1 MRNTFFILFIGAF
14 VASSITGCNR
24 SLLNPISSVKEQ
36 EAKGRKGKTYEQI
49 FVQSGRCDNPQWIQE
64 TKDITWQDSTLSHS
78 IKVSVMCNSKATMQ
92 LRNQFE
98 NELMQLKRIASSSI
112 EPEVFERIRAEYEG
126 KKSSQ
131 TPVYNENRLKQ
142 LVSEFCRFPEASK
155 FPEFVNAL
163 IDPRSVCT
171 PTIEQKALL
180 DTEFSF
186 KYGTVESLLWP
197 FYKARAIEVAKSTNL
212 EEVENSRSF
221 DIEETTTF
229 TVQYRKVGRT
239 GKKMK
244 HAKYNANVGGHFYE
258 LKVNGKVKNQQSRPN
273 VADIFEKD
281 LVWK

>member
-1 MRNTFFILFIGAF
+1 MKKIFFILFSGAF
-14 VASSITGCNR
+14 VMFSIAGCGKA
-24 SLLNPISSVKEQ
+24 LLDPISSVKEQ
-36 EAKGRKGKTYEQI
+36 EVKGRKDKTYEQM
-49 FVQSGRCDNPQWIQE
+49 FAQSGRCDNPLWVQE

-78 IKVSVMCNSKATMQ
+78 IKVSVTCNSKGTMQ
-92 LRNQFE
+92 LRSRFG
-98 NELMQLKRIASSSI
+98 NELIQLERIASSSI
-112 EPEVFERIRAEYEG
+112 EPEVFEQIQTEYEE

-131 TPVYNENRLKQ
+131 TPVYNEHRLKQ
-142 LVSEFCRFPEASK
+142 LANEFCQFPEASK
-155 FPEFVNAL
+155 LPELINAL

-171 PTIEQKALL
+171 PTIEQKTLL
-180 DTEFSF
+180 NTEFSF

-221 DIEETTTF
+221 DIEEKTVF

-244 HAKYNANVGGHFYE
+244 HAKYDANVGGNFYE
-258 LKVNGKVKNQQSRPN
+258 LKVNGEVKTQQSHPN

-281 LVWK
+281 LFWE